1 MSWIVKINRGKT
13 IFDVLY
19 SKQAFL
25 NNKNI
30 GFKNAQ
36 NWHFCKGVSPWFW
49 SKIGNFVNDS
59 FYAKY
64 TQEKYLVTFS
74 LENEPF

>member
-1 MSWIVKINRGKT
+1 MSKIVKINREKA

-25 NNKNI
+25 NNKRI

-49 SKIGNFVNDS
+49 SKIGNFVIVS

-64 TQEKYLVTFS
+64 NQKKYLVTLS
-74 LENEPF
+74 LEKERF

>member
-1 MSWIVKINRGKT
+1 MSKIVKINREKA

-36 NWHFCKGVSPWFW
+36 NWHFGKGVSPWFW
-49 SKIGNFVNDS
+49 SKIGNFVIVS

-64 TQEKYLVTFS
+64 NQKKYLVTLS
-74 LENEPF
+74 LEKERF